1 MSTSTKIILS
11 DLHLGAGLFG
21 GANPL
26 EDFRHDQQFCD
37 FMLALRDESE
47 SAGQPMDLIINGDFI
62 EFLQVPAV
70 PVSEYDPRAVYPEEA
85 YRTTTEADS
94 VLRIDLVL
102 AGHRPVFEGLAA
114 FLPERPRRTV
124 TIIKGN
130 HDILLHWPGVQ
141 ERIRQALEATGP
153 RASLLS
159 FAERFICR
167 DGVYVEHGNQYGDPL
182 NSLDDFENP
191 VDLRHP
197 DRLRMP
203 VGSRFV
209 IEFFNHVES
218 EKWWI
223 DAVKP
228 ITALIAYGMVLE
240 TSFALKALAIL
251 LTAIPGM
258 IFRPYAAGHGEP
270 SPLDTVRADNVEEVA
285 RRYADDPD
293 FRRAMDTALDEYLWS
308 IGPASPAAR
317 AWEGEGRCSS
327 LGARAGNMARFRQA
341 IQHFRA
347 RVCRLYRRA
356 ARTETVQPALLETGQ
371 RISRGFS
378 DNLVKVAQQII
389 QQQGVSLVVFGHTHE
404 ARLEVLQG
412 GVYANSGTWTW
423 WRDFSKAS
431 LEEWRQLL
439 EHPETFITPHYLTY
453 VRVDPG
459 PEGRLRASVHDLS
472 GSLPLPREAQGVI

>member
-1 MSTSTKIILS
+1 MSASTRIILS
-11 DLHLGAGLFG
+11 DLHLGAGFFG

-26 EDFRHDQQFCD
+26 EDFRHDQSFFD
-37 FMLALRDESE
+37 FMMALRDESE
-47 SAGQPMDLIINGDFI
+47 SAGRPMDLIINGDFI

-70 PVSEYDPRAVYPEEA
+70 PVAEYDPQAVYPEKA
-85 YRTTTEADS
+85 YRTTTETDS
-94 VLRIDLVL
+94 VLRTDLVI

-114 FLPERPRRTV
+114 FLSEHPRRTV

-130 HDILLHWPGVQ
+130 HDISLYWPGVK
-141 ERIRQALEATGP
+141 ERIREALGATGP
-153 RASLLS
+153 KASLLT
-159 FAERFICR
+159 FAERFVCQ
-167 DGVYVEHGNQYGDPL
+167 DGIYVEHGNQYGDPL

-191 VDLRHP
+191 VDPRHP
-197 DRLRMP
+197 DRLKMP

-218 EKWWI
+218 DKWWV

-240 TSFALKALAIL
+240 TTFALKALSIL

-258 IFRPYAAGHGEP
+258 IFRPYTVGQGEP
-270 SPLDTVRADNVEEVA
+270 SPLDAVRADHLEDVA

-293 FRRAMDTALDEYLWS
+293 FRRTMDAALEEYLGS
-308 IGPASPAAR
+308 IGPFPSTARSGQENAAR
-317 AWEGEGRCSS
+317 V
-327 LGARAGNMARFRQA
+327 RQA
-341 IQHFRA
+341 VRHFRA

-356 ARTETVQPALLETGQ
+356 ARTEPVQPALLETGH

-378 DNLVKVAQQII
+378 DNLVRVAQQII
-389 QQQGVSLVVFGHTHE
+389 RQQGVSLVVFGHTHE

-423 WRDFSKAS
+423 WRDFSRAS
-431 LEEWRQLL
+431 LEEWRQLV
-439 EHPETFITPHYLTY
+439 EHPEAFLTPHYLTY

-459 PEGRLRASVHDLS
+459 PEGHLRASLHDLS
-472 GSLPLPREAQGVI
+472 GALPLPREAPGMV

>member
-1 MSTSTKIILS
+1 MSISTQIILS
-11 DLHLGAGLFG
+11 DLHLGAGFFG

-26 EDFRHDQQFCD
+26 EDFRHDQQFYD

-47 SAGQPMDLIINGDFI
+47 STGQPMDLIINGDFI

-94 VLRIDLVL
+94 VLRTDLVI

-114 FLPERPRRTV
+114 FLSERPRRTV

-130 HDILLHWPGVQ
+130 HDIPLYWPGVK
-141 ERIRQALEATGP
+141 ERIRQALGAVGP
-153 RASLLS
+153 RAPLLT

-167 DGVYVEHGNQYGDPL
+167 GGVYVEHGNQHGDPL
-182 NSLDDFENP
+182 NSLDDFEKP
-191 VDLRHP
+191 VDPRHP
-197 DRLRMP
+197 DRLKMP

-218 EKWWI
+218 EKWWV

-240 TSFALKALAIL
+240 TTFALKALAIL

-258 IFRPYAAGHGEP
+258 IFRPYAAGQGEP
-270 SPLDTVRADNVEEVA
+270 SPLDVVRAENLEDVA

-293 FRRAMDTALDEYLWS
+293 FRRTMDAALEEYLGS
-308 IGPASPAAR
+308 IGPFPST
-317 AWEGEGRCSS
+317 
-327 LGARAGNMARFRQA
+327 ARAGAGNAAWIRHA
-341 IQHFRA
+341 IRHFRA
-347 RVCRLYRRA
+347 QVCRLYRRA

-378 DNLVKVAQQII
+378 DSLVKVAQQII
-389 QQQGVSLVVFGHTHE
+389 QQQGVPLVVFGHTHE

-423 WRDFSKAS
+423 WRDFSRAS

-439 EHPETFITPHYLTY
+439 EHPEAFLTPHYLTY

-459 PEGRLRASVHDLS
+459 PEGHLRASVHDLS
-472 GSLPLPREAQGVI
+472 GSLPLPREAQGVV